1 MYIQLNSQVI
11 CYEKTGEGSPVILIH
26 GNKGDHHTFDALAET
41 MSQRHTVYAMD
52 TRGHGES
59 ATPKEYHY
67 RDMAEDV
74 INLINAL
81 DIENPYVD
89 NLYAYWFFSSTR
101 RYTANKYRNIAI
113 VFYFTDTE
121 RNQFQTCRK
130 DEYRYVCAVHT
141 F

>member
-41 MSQRHTVYAMD
+41 MSNYHTVYAMD
-52 TRGHGES
+52 SRGYGES

-67 RDMAEDV
+67 KDMAEDV

-81 DIENPYVD
+81 DIEKPYLIGFSDGGIIALLIINVLSNYSTGSEVD
-89 NLYAYWFFSSTR
+89 YYLVKETAEAAGRAFPGQR
-101 RYTANKYRNIAI
+101 RALRR
-113 VFYFTDTE
+113 VLL
-121 RNQFQTCRK
+121 
-130 DEYRYVCAVHT
+130 
-141 F
+141 

>member
-41 MSQRHTVYAMD
+41 MSNYHTVYAMD
-52 TRGHGES
+52 SRGYGES

-67 RDMAEDV
+67 KDMAEDV

-81 DIENPYVD
+81 HNKPVHKSKNYSANQCTYSISHYIG
-89 NLYAYWFFSSTR
+89 NLKSSSST
-101 RYTANKYRNIAI
+101 
-113 VFYFTDTE
+113 
-121 RNQFQTCRK
+121 
-130 DEYRYVCAVHT
+130 
-141 F
+141 